1 MILGVDG
8 NCNSIDKRIFVFLLL
23 HVNQYKK
30 FKTKIMAFIIDKQTL
45 DDLNVFG
52 KRGKNSIYGLFNTTR
67 TRGGAQILEEMFLYP
82 LSEVEKINKR
92 SSIIRYFQ
100 ENGMQFPFRGELFD
114 TVEHYLSNTDS
125 RTRLAPEED
134 TLQRKLK
141 GAMGADADYEQL
153 HKGTLAAIEIVNR
166 LRTFI
171 DGMKQSRDVEAYR
184 EEVEEM
190 ERLVKEP
197 DFAPLFAENGA
208 KKLPYAKTAL
218 LDSLIR
224 FKLREQFRRLL
235 YRIYNL
241 DVYIAVALVATNH
254 RFSFAKVLP
263 GGNNTLR
270 VKGMYHPEVK
280 NAVANT
286 LSVDRSNNVIFL
298 TGANMA
304 GKSTFMKTLGIT
316 VYLAHIGFPVP
327 AESME
332 ISVLEGMFTT
342 INLPDNLNMGYSHF
356 YAEVLRVKKVAE
368 QLGRSK
374 NLLVIFDELFRGTN
388 VKDAYDATVAITK
401 AFSGKRDCLFV
412 ISTHIIEAG
421 DTLGGLCDNIH
432 FVYFP
437 TVMDGNVPG
446 YTYTLTDGITS
457 DRHGMMIINNEKVL
471 DIIRRKNALSE
482 DGKEPFIVDK
492 QTVEDL
498 NLLGEY
504 RPNSIFNVFNR
515 THTRGGKQLLEGM
528 FHRPLND
535 ATAIN
540 DRVSILSFFQEKNPD
555 YPIDDE
561 LFKTVD
567 YYLSNNGG
575 GNIAASF
582 LYIARR
588 KLMHYIGAD
597 KEYEIIHQGLT
608 GTIRFLNLLKRFAE
622 QLPVG
627 LQVPTAYEKPLQE
640 AKSFF
645 KDKRLQWVSDVKEN
659 RSLKWLDVVR
669 YDFILRAS
677 CREELRRLMQW
688 FYETDAY
695 LSIAE
700 VSRERGFTYAKA
712 LPFEKGKNR
721 IEIKNVYHP
730 SIEKAIAN
738 SIVLTHDRNVLFLTG
753 ANMAGKSTLMK
764 SFSIA
769 VYLAHMG
776 FPVAAEEMTFSV
788 QDGIYTSI
796 NVADNL
802 NMGYSHFYAEVL
814 RVKQVAT
821 QVAAGKNLVI
831 VFDELFKGTNVK
843 DAYDA
848 SVAVTEAYAD
858 YENCS
863 YIISTHIIEAG
874 HTLKDRPALQFVFMP
889 TVMKNGVP
897 TYPYRLQEGIT
908 DDRHGMIIIQ
918 NEKIIDIITSK

>member
-1 MILGVDG
+1 
-8 NCNSIDKRIFVFLLL
+8 
-23 HVNQYKK
+23 
-30 FKTKIMAFIIDKQTL
+30 MAFIIDKQTL

-52 KRGKNSIYGLFNTTR
+52 KRGKNSLYSLFSTTR
-67 TRGGAQILEEMFLYP
+67 TRGGAQILEDMFLYP
-82 LSEVEKINKR
+82 LSEAEKINKR

-100 ENGMQFPFRGELFD
+100 DTGLQFPFRGELFD
-114 TVEHYLSNTDS
+114 TVEHYLSNTDN

-153 HKGTLAAIEIVNR
+153 HKGVLAAIEIVNR
-166 LRTFI
+166 LCIFI
-171 DGMKQSRDVEAYR
+171 GEMKQNREAEVYR

-190 ERLVKEP
+190 ERLVNNP
-197 DFAPLFAENGA
+197 DFAPLFVENGA
-208 KKLPYAKTAL
+208 KKLPYAKIAH
-218 LDSLIR
+218 LDALIR
-224 FKLREQFRRLL
+224 FKLHEQFRRLL
-235 YRIYNL
+235 CRIYNL

-263 GGNNTLR
+263 GGNNTLK

-304 GKSTFMKTLGIT
+304 GKSTFMKTLGIAA
-316 VYLAHIGFPVP
+316 YLSHIGFPVP
-327 AESME
+327 AESIE

-374 NLLVIFDELFRGTN
+374 KLLVIFDELFRGTN

-401 AFSGKRDCLFV
+401 AFLGKQDCLFV

-421 DTLGGLCDNIH
+421 DTLGSLCDNIH

-437 TVMDGNVPG
+437 TVMDGNVPR

-471 DIIRRKNALSE
+471 DIIRKKNTNDVVPSE
-482 DGKEPFIVDK
+482 SSAKQSFIVDK

-498 NLLGEY
+498 NMLGEY
-504 RPNSIFNVFNR
+504 RPDSIFNVFNR
-515 THTRGGKQLLEGM
+515 THTRGGKQLLESM
-528 FHRPLND
+528 FHQPLND
-535 ATAIN
+535 AEAIN
-540 DRVSILSFFQEKNPD
+540 DRVSIFSFFQEKNSD

-567 YYLSNNGG
+567 HYLSNNGG

-582 LYIARR
+582 MYIARR
-588 KLMHYIGAD
+588 KLMYYIGAD
-597 KEYEIIHQGLT
+597 KEYEVIHQGLT
-608 GTIRFLNLLKRFAE
+608 GTVRFLNLLKRFVE
-622 QLPVG
+622 QLSVG
-627 LQVPTAYEKPLQE
+627 QVPLAYQNRLQE
-640 AKSFF
+640 AQSFF
-645 KDKRLQWVSDVKEN
+645 TDKRLLWVFEINEDQP
-659 RSLKWLDVVR
+659 LKWYDIVR
-669 YDFILRAS
+669 YDVIFRAA
-677 CREELRRLMQW
+677 CREELRKLMLW

-700 VSRERGFTYAKA
+700 VSRKRGFTYAKA
-712 LPFEKGKNR
+712 LPFEAGKNR
-721 IEIKNVYHP
+721 IEIKNVYHS

-738 SIVLTHDRNVLFLTG
+738 SIVLTHDRNVVFLTG

-769 VYLAHMG
+769 VYLAHIG
-776 FPVAAEEMTFSV
+776 LPIAAEEMTFSV

-821 QVAAGKNLVI
+821 QVAAGKNLVV

-848 SVAVTEAYAD
+848 SVAVTKACAAYK
-858 YENCS
+858 NCS

-874 HTLKDRPALQFVFMP
+874 HTLKDHPEMQFVYMP
-889 TVMKNGVP
+889 TVMKEGVP
-897 TYPYRLQEGIT
+897 IYPYRLQEGIT

-918 NEKIIDIITSK
+918 NEKIIDIIEAKR